1 VDDRILAHLHALIGE
16 RHPHTSR
23 PSLLAAE
30 QYLVD
35 TFRQLGYR
43 VDHHAFEAMGG
54 TYHNVSASRDSGAG
68 IGEPPLLI
76 AAHYDTVQGSPGAD
90 DNASALAVLLESA
103 RALSGADLRRPIQWV
118 AFCLEEEDLLGSRAY
133 VDDLKRLGKSVA
145 GAIILEC
152 VGYARS
158 EEATQIAP
166 PHVPIAVPTVGNFLA
181 MVGNQAA
188 AGLANLMM
196 EAGRG
201 AVPELPLI
209 PLIVP
214 GRGEQLPDTRR
225 SDHAAFWDEDY
236 PAIMLTDTA
245 NFRNPHYH
253 RATDTL
259 ETLNLEFIEQVARL
273 VTASA
278 RHWADGIHDGK

>member
-1 VDDRILAHLHALIGE
+1 
-16 RHPHTSR
+16 
-23 PSLLAAE
+23 
-30 QYLVD
+30 
-35 TFRQLGYR
+35 
-43 VDHHAFEAMGG
+43 
-54 TYHNVSASRDSGAG
+54 
-68 IGEPPLLI
+68 
-76 AAHYDTVQGSPGAD
+76 
-90 DNASALAVLLESA
+90 
-103 RALSGADLRRPIQWV
+103 
-118 AFCLEEEDLLGSRAY
+118 
-133 VDDLKRLGKSVA
+133 
-145 GAIILEC
+145 
-152 VGYARS
+152 
-158 EEATQIAP
+158 
-166 PHVPIAVPTVGNFLA
+166 

-259 ETLNLEFIEQVARL
+259 ETLNLEFIEQVTRL

-278 RHWADGIHDGK
+278 RHWEDGIHDGK